1 MVTTMAA
8 GLDFSRVL
16 HLGPSGAHVL
26 TGDIVFL
33 ALWALWALWALYATY
48 VQFLCTL
55 TLGGRRFYL
64 YKFASS

>member
-33 ALWALWALWALYATY
+33 ALWALYATY